1 MMNPRINRHQ
11 SNLGT
16 AVQSIPLKASWFQ
29 QLDLAAI
36 AQKYSTP
43 LYITNRTHILS
54 NLQAFKNILGEN
66 KYIYFPVKVNPCLTT
81 FKILAQQGCGADCA
95 SSHEVQLARLAG
107 IPNSQLSY
115 YSPAPDLN
123 LAVTL
128 LQDGGSVIIDSVSK
142 LASLEEKLGNVPFSG
157 KLFLRVNPPLYKSY
171 GVEADYQK
179 YTSHGSLTSQFGI
192 PTEEVLSFLNSTK
205 LPFSGLHVHVGTQM
219 DNVELFQECVD
230 VLHELCDVIHAFTHH
245 IISDLN
251 LGGGL
256 GIANQEEDH
265 FPSISDLG
273 DALKSR
279 FRPEFTYKMEPG
291 NALFGNATVLLT
303 RVVTRKSTRGK
314 GWAIVDVGSDQLLK
328 VTLAGFAQDIYRA
341 DGTLLPKSGT
351 DGIAGPLC
359 FAGDVL
365 LPETDLT
372 GVKEGDL
379 LLLSNAGAYC
389 RSIGNHFNGYSE
401 PGTLMVDESHEIGL
415 VYAHED
421 PYWEPIIQSF
431 QPQYVPQSLEES
443 DLIPQTF
450 SEQQV
455 ENIRS
460 VYLNKQC
467 GNDIYSFHDF
477 TRIANG
483 HYEMKVEVDSAV
495 AFISLPTVTRIV
507 SDAAVAVTIDSLGLT
522 EKNISVWG
530 NRCTI
535 SLNGILRSK
544 RRHRLSLY
552 LTPMISSSS
561 SKKRE
566 LIAYWQLGE
575 GVGHGNLLLVF

>member
-1 MMNPRINRHQ
+1 MMNPRINGGQ
-11 SNLGT
+11 SNIET
-16 AVQSIPLKASWFQ
+16 AVQSVPLKSTWFQ
-29 QLDLAAI
+29 RLDLAAI
-36 AQKYSTP
+36 AQQYSTP
-43 LYITNRTHILS
+43 LYITNRAHILS
-54 NLQAFKNILGEN
+54 NLQEFKNILGEN
-66 KYIYFPVKVNPCLTT
+66 RYIYFPVKTNPCLTT

-95 SSHEVQLARLAG
+95 SYREVQLARLAG
-107 IPNSQLSY
+107 IPTSQLSY
-115 YSPAPDLN
+115 YSPAPDLD
-123 LAVTL
+123 LATNL
-128 LQDGGSVIIDSVSK
+128 LQDGSNVIIDSISK
-142 LASLEEKLGNVPFSG
+142 LALLEEKLGNVHFSG
-157 KLFLRVNPPLYKSY
+157 KLFLRVNPPLYKGY
-171 GVEADYQK
+171 ATEADYQK
-179 YTSHGSLTSQFGI
+179 YTSHGNLTSQFGI
-192 PTEEVLSFLNSTK
+192 PTEEVLSFLNSTN

-219 DNVELFQECVD
+219 DNVEIFQECVD
-230 VLHELCDVIHAFTHH
+230 VLHELCDVIHAFTNH

-256 GIANQEEDH
+256 GIANREEDH
-265 FPSISDLG
+265 FPSISDIG

-291 NALFGNATVLLT
+291 NALLGNATVLLT
-303 RVVTRKSTRGK
+303 KVVTRKSTRGK

-341 DGTLLPKSGT
+341 DGKLLPKSGT
-351 DGIAGPLC
+351 DSIAGPLC

-379 LLLSNAGAYC
+379 LLLSNTGAYC
-389 RSIGNHFNGYSE
+389 RSIGNHFNGSSE

-431 QPQYVPQSLEES
+431 QPQYIPQSLEKS
-443 DLIPQTF
+443 DLLPQTF

-460 VYLNKQC
+460 VYLHKQC
-467 GNDIYSFHDF
+467 GYDTYSFHDF
-477 TRIANG
+477 ARVAKG
-483 HYEMKVEVDSAV
+483 HYEMKVEVDSTV

-507 SDAAVAVTIDSLGLT
+507 ADAAVAVTIDSLGLT

-530 NRCTI
+530 NRCAI
-535 SLNGILRSK
+535 SLNGILRS
-544 RRHRLSLY
+544 RRQHLLSLH

-561 SKKRE
+561 SKNHE
-566 LIAYWQLGE
+566 LIAHWQLVE
-575 GVGHGNLLLVF
+575 GVGHGNFLVVF

>member
-1 MMNPRINRHQ
+1 MMNSKINRDN
-11 SNLGT
+11 SNLRT
-16 AVQSIPLKASWFQ
+16 AVQSIPLKAYWFQ
-29 QLDLAAI
+29 QLDLSAI
-36 AQKYSTP
+36 AQQYSTP
-43 LYITNRTHILS
+43 LYITNRTQILS
-54 NLQAFKNILGEN
+54 NLQAFKDILGEN
-66 KYIYFPVKVNPCLTT
+66 KYIYFPVKANSCLAT

-95 SSHEVQLARLAG
+95 SSREVQLARLAG
-107 IPNSQLSY
+107 IPISQLSY
-115 YSPAPDLN
+115 YSPAPDLD

-128 LQDGGSVIIDSVSK
+128 LQDGGSVIIDSISK
-142 LASLEEKLGNVPFSG
+142 LAPLEEKLGNFPFSG

-171 GVEADYQK
+171 DAEADYQK

-192 PTEEVLSFLNSTK
+192 PTEEVLPFLNSTK
-205 LPFSGLHVHVGTQM
+205 LPFSGLHIHVGTQM
-219 DNVELFQECVD
+219 DNVGVFQECID
-230 VLHELCDVIHAFTHH
+230 VLHELCDLIHAFTNH

-256 GIANQEEDH
+256 GVANHEEDH

-273 DALKSR
+273 NALKSK

-291 NALFGNATVLLT
+291 TALFGNATVLLT

-328 VTLAGFAQDIYRA
+328 ITLAGLIQDIYRA
-341 DGTLLPKSGT
+341 DGKLLPKSGT
-351 DGIAGPLC
+351 DSIAGPLC

-365 LPETDLT
+365 LPKTDLT
-372 GVKEGDL
+372 GVEEGDL
-379 LLLSNAGAYC
+379 LLLTNTGAYC

-401 PGTLMVDESHEIGL
+401 PGTLMIDEDHELGL
-415 VYAHED
+415 VYAPED

-431 QPQYVPQSLEES
+431 QPQCVAES
-443 DLIPQTF
+443 NLSPQTL

-460 VYLNKQC
+460 VYLHKQC
-467 GNDIYSFHDF
+467 GNDTYSFHDF
-477 TRIANG
+477 KRVAKG
-483 HYEMKVEVDSAV
+483 HYEMKVEVSSSV
-495 AFISLPTVTRIV
+495 AFISGPTVMRII
-507 SDAAVAVTIDSLGLT
+507 SDAAVAVTIDNLGLT

-544 RRHRLSLY
+544 RRHRLSIY
-552 LTPMISSSS
+552 LTPMISSSP
-561 SKKRE
+561 SKKHE
-566 LIAYWQLGE
+566 LIAYWRLGE
-575 GVGHGNLLLVF
+575 GVGYGNLSLVF

>member
-1 MMNPRINRHQ
+1 MMNPRINRDQ

-16 AVQSIPLKASWFQ
+16 AVKSILLKASWFQ

-36 AQKYSTP
+36 AQQYSTP
-43 LYITNRTHILS
+43 LYITNQAQILR
-54 NLQAFKNILGEN
+54 NLKAFKDILGDN
-66 KYIYFPVKVNPCLTT
+66 KHIYFPVKVNPCLAT
-81 FKILAQQGCGADCA
+81 FKMLADQGCGADCA
-95 SSHEVQLARLAG
+95 SSREVQLARLAG

-142 LASLEEKLGNVPFSG
+142 LAPLEEKLGNVSFPG

-171 GVEADYQK
+171 GAEADYQK

-192 PTEEVLSFLNSTK
+192 PTEEILSFLNSTT

-219 DNVELFQECVD
+219 DNVEIFQECID
-230 VLHELCDVIHAFTHH
+230 VLHEVCDLIHAFTNH

-256 GIANQEEDH
+256 GVANQEEDR

-273 DALKSR
+273 NALKSK

-291 NALFGNATVLLT
+291 TALFGNASVLLT
-303 RVVTRKSTRGK
+303 RVVTRKSTRSK

-328 VTLAGFAQDIYRA
+328 ITLAGFAQDIYRA
-341 DGTLLPKSGT
+341 DGKLLPKSGT
-351 DGIAGPLC
+351 DSIAGPLC

-372 GVKEGDL
+372 GVEEGDL
-379 LLLSNAGAYC
+379 LLLPNTGAYC

-401 PGTLMVDESHEIGL
+401 PGTLMVNEDHEIGL
-415 VYAHED
+415 VYAPED

-431 QPQYVPQSLEES
+431 QPQCVAES
-443 DLIPQTF
+443 NLSSQTF

-467 GNDIYSFHDF
+467 GNDTYSFHDF
-477 TRIANG
+477 TRVAKG

-544 RRHRLSLY
+544 RRHLLSLY

-561 SKKRE
+561 SKNNE

-575 GVGHGNLLLVF
+575 GVGHGNFLVVF

>member
-1 MMNPRINRHQ
+1 MMNPRINRDQ

-16 AVQSIPLKASWFQ
+16 AVKSILLKASWFQ

-36 AQKYSTP
+36 AQQYSTP
-43 LYITNRTHILS
+43 LYITNQAQILR
-54 NLQAFKNILGEN
+54 NLKAFKDILGDN
-66 KYIYFPVKVNPCLTT
+66 KHIYFPVKVNPCLAT
-81 FKILAQQGCGADCA
+81 FKMLADQGCGADCA
-95 SSHEVQLARLAG
+95 SSREVQLARLAG

-142 LASLEEKLGNVPFSG
+142 LAPLEEKLGNVSFPG

-171 GVEADYQK
+171 GAEADYQK

-192 PTEEVLSFLNSTK
+192 PTEEILSFLNSTT

-219 DNVELFQECVD
+219 DNVEIFQECID
-230 VLHELCDVIHAFTHH
+230 VLHEVCDLIHAFTNH

-256 GIANQEEDH
+256 GVANQEEDR

-273 DALKSR
+273 NALKSK

-291 NALFGNATVLLT
+291 TALFGNASVLLT
-303 RVVTRKSTRGK
+303 RVVTRKSTRSK

-328 VTLAGFAQDIYRA
+328 ITLAGFAQDIYRA
-341 DGTLLPKSGT
+341 DGKLLPKSGT
-351 DGIAGPLC
+351 DSIAGPLC

-372 GVKEGDL
+372 GVEEGDL
-379 LLLSNAGAYC
+379 LLLSNTGAYC

-401 PGTLMVDESHEIGL
+401 PGTLMVNENHEIGL
-415 VYAHED
+415 VYAPED

-431 QPQYVPQSLEES
+431 QPQCVAES
-443 DLIPQTF
+443 NLSSQTF

-467 GNDIYSFHDF
+467 GNDTYSFHDF
-477 TRIANG
+477 TRVAKG

-544 RRHRLSLY
+544 RRHLLSLY

-561 SKKRE
+561 SKNNE

-575 GVGHGNLLLVF
+575 GVGHGNFLVVF